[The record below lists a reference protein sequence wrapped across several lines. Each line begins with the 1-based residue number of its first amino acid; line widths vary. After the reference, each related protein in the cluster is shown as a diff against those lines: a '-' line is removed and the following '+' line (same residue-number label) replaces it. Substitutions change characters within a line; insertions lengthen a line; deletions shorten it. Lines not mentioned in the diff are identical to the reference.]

1 VRAVSLFEI
10 AMDVREGRASAEE
23 RAARFIEAIR
33 KKDGRI
39 RAFVEVFEEEA
50 LAKAREIDGKARRR
64 ERLGR
69 LAGVVLSIKSNLCLK
84 GRKATCSSRMLER
97 YIAPYTATAVARLLA
112 EDAII
117 IGSTNMDEFACGSD
131 TTHSAFFP
139 TRNPLDEGRVP
150 GGSSG
155 GAAASVAAGFCD
167 AALGTD
173 TGGSIR
179 CPASFCGVVGFK
191 PTYGM
196 VSRYGLID
204 MGMSLD
210 QIGPLTNDVESAAQ
224 ILSLIAGEDS
234 RDPTTAG
241 VKRTEFSLEPPDGLR
256 VGLPKEFFEGVDAK
270 VGAAVRNAAKRL
282 EEKGAAISEVSIPS
296 LPYAVP
302 IYYLLNFAE
311 FSSAMQKYDGLRY
324 GAAADLSRPLIEA
337 VSEVR
342 ERALG
347 KEVKRRILLGTFITM
362 KEYHEAW
369 LGKTLRA
376 RAALK
381 REFDAAL
388 ANCDVL
394 LGPAMPVLPWRI
406 GEKLKE
412 PLEMYLSDVLT
423 VSANLCGIPA
433 GVVPCGKAGDLSIGA
448 QLHARAFE
456 DEKALASMKLLEG
469 ERA

>member
-1 VRAVSLFEI
+1 MGVFETAKAVR
-10 AMDVREGRASAEE
+10 DGRLSAEE
-23 RAARFIEAIR
+23 RTAGFLEAIR
-33 KKDGRI
+33 KRDGRI
-39 RAFVEVFEEEA
+39 HAFVEVFEKDA
-50 LAKAREIDGKARRR
+50 LAKAREIDARARRG

-69 LAGVVLSIKSNLCLK
+69 LAGVVFSIKSNLCLK
-84 GRKATCSSRMLER
+84 GKRATCSSKMLEN
-97 YIAPYTATAVARLLA
+97 YVAPYTATAVQRLLA

-139 TRNPLDEGRVP
+139 TRNPLDEERVP

-179 CPASFCGVVGFK
+179 CPAAFCGVVGFK
-191 PTYGM
+191 PSYGL

-210 QIGPLTNDVESAAQ
+210 QIGPLAADSASAAQ
-224 ILSLIAGEDS
+224 VLSVIAGEDKL
-234 RDPTTAG
+234 DPVTAG
-241 VKRTEFSLEPPDGLR
+241 VKPREFNLAAQERLR
-256 VGLPKEFFEGVDAK
+256 VGVPKQFFEGVNAE
-270 VGAAVRNAAKRL
+270 VGKAVREAAGKL
-282 EEKGAAISEVSIPS
+282 EKTGASLIEVSIPS
-296 LPYAVP
+296 IEYAIP

-311 FSSAMQKYDGLRY
+311 FSSAMQRYDGLRY
-324 GAAADLSRPLIEA
+324 GAAADLTKPLIAA

-342 ERALG
+342 DRALG

-362 KEYHEAW
+362 KEFHEAW

-381 REFDAAL
+381 KEFEAAL
-388 ANCDVL
+388 AKCDVL
-394 LGPAMPVLPWRI
+394 FGPAMPVLPWKI
-406 GEKLKE
+406 GEKLN

-433 GVVPCGKAGDLSIGA
+433 GVIPCGKIGGLSVGA
-448 QLHARAFE
+448 QFHAKAFE
-456 DEKALASMKLLEG
+456 DEKALAAMKLLE
-469 ERA
+469 ERHA